1 MSLRRLLHFC
11 ILAASLAG
19 VPARAQQ
26 DTLQLSLD
34 QAVTQA
40 LERHLGVQSA
50 RLSQKSQER
59 ALAQEQARF
68 GRSLSANLTNQ
79 SSRSPSVSTLENVK
93 TSTNTSLGLGLGLS
107 QDLATGG
114 RLSLNFSNNRSANNA
129 AFNTLNPAYRSGLN
143 LSFSQPLLQGRGWV
157 NRIGL
162 RVARNS
168 LSAAELTVQG
178 LLQDL
183 RAEVSRAYWDLFL
196 AKQNLVL
203 REQFLAGAQRVLETA
218 RVRAEVGSD
227 PVSNIL
233 QAEVGVAQR
242 QQEIVSAQASLR
254 QAEDQLKTLL
264 GLDQEPQR
272 WQVAVQPTDT
282 PEVVAFGGDPETGL
296 AKTLAF
302 SPAYRRAQ
310 LDLKNGELQV
320 ALARDQ
326 ARPSVALTSQVGL
339 SGIGGTYADDLEG
352 IKSADGRSWQG
363 GLSLDFPL
371 GDDPTKIRVQQ
382 QLIQQ
387 QQREVALETL
397 RLQLAQQVRNQHRSV
412 ETSRQREEAARWT
425 ERLSVQ
431 NLGELEER
439 LNLGL
444 ATVRQVLD
452 AQDDLAQARLSRLQ
466 SLVDYNKAL
475 IEWRR
480 LTGE

>member
-1 MSLRRLLHFC
+1 MSYRPYFPCFL
-11 ILAASLAG
+11 LAALVAAL
-19 VPARAQQ
+19 PARAQQ

-34 QAVTQA
+34 QTVSMA
-40 LERHLGVQSA
+40 LERHLGVRSA

-59 ALAQEQARF
+59 AVAQEQARF
-68 GRSLSANLTNQ
+68 GRNLTANLTNQ
-79 SSRSPSVSTLENVK
+79 SSRSPSTSRLEAVTISTSN
-93 TSTNTSLGLGLGLS
+93 SLGLGLGLS

-114 RLSLNFSNNRSANNA
+114 RLNVSFTNNRSSNNA
-129 AFNTLNPAYRSGLN
+129 AFNTLNPLYRSGLN
-143 LSFSQPLLQGRGWV
+143 LNFSQPLLQGRGWV

-162 RVARNS
+162 RMARNA
-168 LSAAELTVQG
+168 LSAAELSVQG
-178 LLQDL
+178 QLQDL

-196 AKQNLVL
+196 AKHNLTL

-218 RVRAEVGSD
+218 KVRAEVGAD

-242 QQEIVSAQASLR
+242 QQDIVSAQANLR

-264 GLDQEPQR
+264 GLDQDPQR
-272 WQVAVQPTDT
+272 WQSGVQPIDT
-282 PEVVAFGGDPETGL
+282 PEVVSFVGDPETGL

-302 SPAYRRAQ
+302 SPSYQRAE
-310 LDLKNGELQV
+310 LDLKNSELQL

-326 ARPSVALTSQVGL
+326 ARPSVSLNTQVGL
-339 SGIGGTYADDLEG
+339 SGIGGSYSDDLEG
-352 IKSADGRSWQG
+352 IKSGDSRSWQG

-371 GDDPTKIRVQQ
+371 GEDPAKIRVQQ

-387 QQREVALETL
+387 EQREVALEQL

-425 ERLSVQ
+425 ERLSAQ
-431 NLGELEER
+431 NLAELEER
-439 LNLGL
+439 LSLGL

-452 AQDDLAQARLSRLQ
+452 AQDDLAQARLSRVQ
-466 SLVDYNKAL
+466 SLIDYNKAI

-480 LTGE
+480 LTGD

>member
-1 MSLRRLLHFC
+1 MILRRRLCFCLLPA
-11 ILAASLAG
+11 LLAG
-19 VPARAQQ
+19 APATAQQ

-34 QAVTQA
+34 QAVALA
-40 LERHLGVQSA
+40 LEHHLGLRGA
-50 RLSQKSQER
+50 RLGLQLQEK
-59 ALAQEQARF
+59 AVAQEQARF
-68 GRSLSANLTNQ
+68 GRTLTANLNHQ
-79 SSRSPSVSTLENVK
+79 SNRSPSTSRLEAVTISTSN
-93 TSTNTSLGLGLGLS
+93 SLGLGLGLA
-107 QDLATGG
+107 QELATGG

-129 AFNTLNPAYRSGLN
+129 AFNTLNPVYRSGLN

-168 LSAAELTVQG
+168 LSSSELAVQG
-178 LLQDL
+178 QVQDL

-196 AKQNLVL
+196 AGQNMQL

-218 RVRAEVGSD
+218 KVRAEVGSD

-242 QQEIVSAQASLR
+242 QQDIVSTQANLR
-254 QAEDQLKTLL
+254 QVEDQLKTLL
-264 GLDQEPQR
+264 GLDQDPGS
-272 WQVAVQPTDT
+272 WILPLHPVDI
-282 PEVVAFGGDPETGL
+282 PEVAAFEGDPETGL

-302 SPAYRRAQ
+302 SPAYRRAEIDLRNTDLQ
-310 LDLKNGELQV
+310 L

-326 ARPSVALTSQVGL
+326 ARPSVSLTTQVGL
-339 SGIGGTYADDLEG
+339 SGIGGTYGDNLEG
-352 IKSADGRSWQG
+352 IKSADSRSWQG
-363 GLSLDFPL
+363 GMSLDFPL
-371 GDDPTKIRVQQ
+371 GEDPAKIRLQQ
-382 QLIQQ
+382 QLIQKE
-387 QQREVALETL
+387 QRQVELERL

-425 ERLSVQ
+425 ERLSAQ
-431 NLGELEER
+431 NLDELEER

-466 SLVDYNKAL
+466 ALVDYNKAL
-475 IEWRR
+475 IEWHR